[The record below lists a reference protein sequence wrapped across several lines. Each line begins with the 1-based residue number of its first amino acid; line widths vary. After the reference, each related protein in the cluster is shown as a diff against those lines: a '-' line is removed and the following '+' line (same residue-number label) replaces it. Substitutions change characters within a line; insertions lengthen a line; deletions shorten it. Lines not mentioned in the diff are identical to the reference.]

1 MMPAKKDH
9 GASVGDDELYEKIR
23 AEGGSKQKAARIAN
37 AAANTSRSAVGRKG
51 GASGSYDDWTVED
64 LRKRAAELDI
74 SGRSSMRRDELIDA
88 LRDS

>member
-1 MMPAKKDH
+1 MPAKRDH

-37 AAANTSRSAVGRKG
+37 AAANSSRSKVGRKG
-51 GASGSYDDWTVED
+51 GKSGSYDDWTVKD

-74 SGRSSMRRDELIDA
+74 SGRSSMKRDELIDA
-88 LRDS
+88 LRNS

>member
-1 MMPAKKDH
+1 MPAKKDH